1 MWVILLEKFA
11 LQFVLDILYYPLWWY
26 TGGAQRMILF
36 CWRQIKEGN
45 LNFSPGLWLENIFV
59 PMFGQ
64 YDWQGRI
71 VSFFMRLV
79 NVIFRFFALLVWVIV
94 VIGIFFVYLLLPV
107 VIVYLIFAPY
117 FVHKTL

>member
-79 NVIFRFFALLVWVIV
+79 NVIFRFFALLIWVIIV
-94 VIGIFFVYLLLPV
+94 TGIFFVYLLLPV

>member
-45 LNFSPGLWLENIFV
+45 LNFSPGLWLANIFV

-79 NVIFRFFALLVWVIV
+79 NVIFRFFALLIWVIIV
-94 VIGIFFVYLLLPV
+94 VGIFFVYLLLPV
-107 VIVYLIFAPY
+107 FIAYLIFAPY